1 MGIVVFYYHYCYLHF
16 GLVVKVEAALRS
28 GVLSSPPS
36 PKAGA
41 MPVESAPP
49 EPDLVAEAV
58 PDADG
63 DAVALP
69 LKGVAAPQGWSALEN
84 GQYCIQMQ

>member
-1 MGIVVFYYHYCYLHF
+1 MGETSYRRAAPARTPTKVRAIPQLEPMVA
-16 GLVVKVEAALRS
+16 KVEAALRS

-49 EPDLVAEAV
+49 EPDLVAEGV

-69 LKGVAAPQGWSALEN
+69 LKGVMAPQG
-84 GQYCIQMQ
+84 